1 LSAAPTGTS
10 AGDPELFNLLCDLR
24 KKMAKKLNLP
34 PFVIFQDPSLA
45 DMSIQYPTTMQEL
58 LNVQGVGQGKATK
71 YGKEFL
77 ELISEYVDEKEIDRP
92 QDMVVRSVAIK
103 SKNKV
108 QIIQSIDRKVPFDS
122 IAESLGISMDDL
134 LSEVEAIVNS
144 GTKLKIDYYLDEVMD
159 EDTQNDIFDYFK
171 EESETGLV
179 EEAVSALGED
189 NYSVQDIRLVRIK
202 FISELGN

>member
-1 LSAAPTGTS
+1 
-10 AGDPELFNLLCDLR
+10 
-24 KKMAKKLNLP
+24 
-34 PFVIFQDPSLA
+34 
-45 DMSIQYPTTMQEL
+45 
-58 LNVQGVGQGKATK
+58 
-71 YGKEFL
+71 
-77 ELISEYVDEKEIDRP
+77 
-92 QDMVVRSVAIK
+92 MVVRSVAIK